1 MDLFKKCVSLD
12 NKRVITKIYST
23 ATSNFKEGDIVLS
36 EGIGEE
42 YLFYPEDYPVKDQ
55 FGFMYRLS
63 SNLNEIEEIPL
74 IERLPKEV
82 LERRKIELQDRLN
95 YFGDKVSVDEKENE
109 KIRKEK
115 EEIKEEIRIIN
126 NKLSE

>member
-23 ATSNFKEGDIVLS
+23 ATSNFKEGDVVIS

-55 FGFMYRLS
+55 FGFMYRL